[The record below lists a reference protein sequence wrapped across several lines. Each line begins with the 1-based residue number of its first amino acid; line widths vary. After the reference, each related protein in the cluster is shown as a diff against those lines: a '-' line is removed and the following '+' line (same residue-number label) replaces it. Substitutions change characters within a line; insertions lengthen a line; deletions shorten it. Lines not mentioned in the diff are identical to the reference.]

1 MPSSLTPFGQCP
13 RVKSQTLQKRE
24 EEVALTILRVVR
36 PSPQWQDTLIRLH
49 PGQRVV
55 VEAEGV
61 WSPDLRDQIVWCG
74 ADGVYRLPAGEGY
87 LLPGTNVG
95 ALIARLGQGRP
106 FAVGS
111 RHDWVVDSEG
121 VLYFAMNENPQ
132 YNCQAGQVLAQV
144 IVFENP

>member
-1 MPSSLTPFGQCP
+1 L
-13 RVKSQTLQKRE
+13 
-24 EEVALTILRVVR
+24 AATIARAVR
-36 PSPQWQDTLIRLH
+36 PSPQWQDTLIRIRQ
-49 PGQRVV
+49 GQRVV
-55 VEAEGV
+55 VDVEGV

-95 ALIARLGQGRP
+95 ALIARIGQGRP

-111 RHDWVVDSEG
+111 RCDRVPETDG

-132 YNCQAGQVLAQV
+132 YNCQAGQVMAQV
-144 IVFENP
+144 IVFDEP